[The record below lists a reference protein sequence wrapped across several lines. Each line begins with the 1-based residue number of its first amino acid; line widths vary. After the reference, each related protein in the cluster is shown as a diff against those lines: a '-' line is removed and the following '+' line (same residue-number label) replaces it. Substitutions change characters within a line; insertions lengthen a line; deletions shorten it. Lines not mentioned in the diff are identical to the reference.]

1 MVPEVMPG
9 SDPKGGSR
17 PRGDMF
23 SQFAEGD
30 SCMSWCH
37 VSHARMFNSSLFLI
51 PLLLMLFAS
60 GCSNRRT
67 YTVNT
72 FAETSGGID
81 RAAATDTV
89 IFAARLAEHTALPL
103 AEQAALREA
112 AEDKAS
118 DWRDFE
124 AEARVA
130 KDSRLRH
137 WFYRYDHRT
146 YDTFGIG
153 LGNSIIDLKEATTI
167 DPSYAEGLGNLGRL
181 CTEVGDWESGRRY
194 LEHALLA
201 AGAEARAGR
210 SLADE
215 EQLKIYRNLAWTYRD
230 LALWEMGLTLV
241 EQGLELYPTDH
252 ELHLIKGLLLAGNG
266 QYEKAISLAVN
277 LEPVS
282 YPQYTYIYRGLHDQ
296 NSSYANNWI
305 KSQALLARGELQ
317 KAYNALGDLPTYA
330 YRVLLP
336 YSSRY
341 WRDAGLVAEL
351 ADDPKAPTYYGVG
364 YVTRDYARFYPVMA
378 RNVAPQVLGVPDSNM
393 PVYTSYGSRFLVAG
407 SPLSYVGVQIN
418 RMSRTLFEGQRTQAA
433 GQAMQMLEILE
444 RRHIRPA
451 VCRALRGRILYAND
465 DFNPARAELKA
476 AHAAFAAQGKVDA
489 GTSLLLGLLHMQR
502 KEYDPAVPLLNETV
516 AADPLNPVAWRT
528 LGVANAR
535 LGRIDPARKAMD
547 QAVVLDP
554 WAVTS
559 YYNRGLFHLQMEEFT
574 LARQDL
580 ERAYGLDPEN
590 REVQRLL
597 QMAAVSE
604 KGVDP
609 DGQVVTA
616 RDEGPPAGFE
626 ADPAQIMA
634 QLEAEVEAMLS
645 LPDSL
650 RVDSPE
656 SRARFSELEIR
667 YVVEPTPE
675 LRAVLALVYI
685 DRNMDRDAQALL
697 EPGWGV
703 DLTPDEELMLLYA
716 DRNLG
721 EIKRAEEVVQE
732 VLASGSGAG
741 NPYAV
746 AIAVSSMR
754 TGVNPVGED
763 WQAPAMRGFFGFWLD
778 ARFNYDFNHIDRP
791 KTIWGMYLLNKY
803 ADDPMFEQAVWGLKN
818 TPFGGGGGGK

>member
-1 MVPEVMPG
+1 M
-9 SDPKGGSR
+9 
-17 PRGDMF
+17 
-23 SQFAEGD
+23 
-30 SCMSWCH
+30 
-37 VSHARMFNSSLFLI
+37 
-51 PLLLMLFAS
+51 
-60 GCSNRRT
+60 
-67 YTVNT
+67 
-72 FAETSGGID
+72 
-81 RAAATDTV
+81 
-89 IFAARLAEHTALPL
+89 
-103 AEQAALREA
+103 
-112 AEDKAS
+112 
-118 DWRDFE
+118 
-124 AEARVA
+124 
-130 KDSRLRH
+130 
-137 WFYRYDHRT
+137 
-146 YDTFGIG
+146 
-153 LGNSIIDLKEATTI
+153 
-167 DPSYAEGLGNLGRL
+167 
-181 CTEVGDWESGRRY
+181 
-194 LEHALLA
+194 
-201 AGAEARAGR
+201 
-210 SLADE
+210 
-215 EQLKIYRNLAWTYRD
+215 
-230 LALWEMGLTLV
+230 
-241 EQGLELYPTDH
+241 
-252 ELHLIKGLLLAGNG
+252 
-266 QYEKAISLAVN
+266 IS
-277 LEPVS
+277 
-282 YPQYTYIYRGLHDQ
+282 
-296 NSSYANNWI
+296 
-305 KSQALLARGELQ
+305 
-317 KAYNALGDLPTYA
+317 
-330 YRVLLP
+330 
-336 YSSRY
+336 
-341 WRDAGLVAEL
+341 
-351 ADDPKAPTYYGVG
+351 
-364 YVTRDYARFYPVMA
+364 
-378 RNVAPQVLGVPDSNM
+378 
-393 PVYTSYGSRFLVAG
+393 
-407 SPLSYVGVQIN
+407 
-418 RMSRTLFEGQRTQAA
+418 
-433 GQAMQMLEILE
+433 
-444 RRHIRPA
+444 IRPA
-451 VCRALRGRILYAND
+451 PSSRR
-465 DFNPARAELKA
+465 
-476 AHAAFAAQGKVDA
+476 H
-489 GTSLLLGLLHMQR
+489 
-502 KEYDPAVPLLNETV
+502 NETV
-516 AADPLNPVAWRT
+516 VADPLNPVAWRT

-656 SRARFSELEIR
+656 SQARFSELEIR
-667 YVVEPTPE
+667 YVAEPTPE

-741 NPYAV
+741 NPYAM

-791 KTIWGMYLLNKY
+791 KTIWGMYLLNKCS
-803 ADDPMFEQAVWGLKN
+803 DDPMFEQAVWGLVN